1 MRKTPL
7 KNLAV
12 ELLERLL
19 KDEIRSN
26 SRTNLVQEKKY
37 GDRLLETL
45 RKYHYHAIACP
56 SSVPV
61 RVSR

>member
-1 MRKTPL
+1 VPDRFRLALRKTSAVYKHAVRKKPL

-26 SRTNLVQEKKY
+26 SRSNLVQEKKY
-37 GDRLLETL
+37 SDRLLEAL
-45 RKYHYHAIACP
+45 R
-56 SSVPV
+56 
-61 RVSR
+61 